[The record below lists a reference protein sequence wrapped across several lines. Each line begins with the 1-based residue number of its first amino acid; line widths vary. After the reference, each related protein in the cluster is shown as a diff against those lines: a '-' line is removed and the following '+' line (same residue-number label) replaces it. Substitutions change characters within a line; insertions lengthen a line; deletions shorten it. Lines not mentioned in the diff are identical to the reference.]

1 MSIHEI
7 LEKLTA
13 GEVAGVVSVVL
24 IVLISLIQIS
34 PIKLNPWDAIF
45 DWIGKKISGT
55 VDGQTEELKKEI
67 VDLKKQVCD
76 LWINAHRQNIMTFS
90 RECRTGI
97 SHDVEKWSHIL
108 MVADEYETY
117 CKEHTVSDGVVKAD
131 TAYIKDL
138 YQQLCR
144 NHEI

>member
-13 GEVAGVVSVVL
+13 GEMAGVGSVVL

-45 DWIGKKISGT
+45 GWIGKKVSGT
-55 VDGQTEELKKEI
+55 VDFQTEELKKEI
-67 VDLKKQVCD
+67 VGLKKQVCA
-76 LWINAHRQNIMTFS
+76 LWINAHRQNIITFS
-90 RECRTGI
+90 RECRNGI
-97 SHDVEKWSHIL
+97 SHDVEEWNHIL